1 MYNPSNIHGI
11 NKILNYL
18 LRSSTFGQ
26 KEWNQSTKAIFFNH
40 RTKNARH
47 ILHSPFSNNISA
59 AMSTNTIRQPAETK
73 EVINPSKPLVVIGSA
88 NAEIYFEI
96 DKLPKLGETISTN
109 SSQIL
114 VGGKGVNQAACGGK
128 LCYPTYFIGHIGDDT
143 NGKLI
148 KEALMSNGVLLDYLN
163 IVSSAPTGHALMV
176 LDQSDGKNS
185 IINVGGANMCLWPK
199 ELSNDILEVVKNAG
213 IVLLQREIPDSVNI
227 QVAKAARNA
236 GVPVLMDAGGME
248 RPTPVELLCLVDIL
262 ISNETELKNLTGMPT
277 DSYEDISQA
286 AAKCQEMGVKKVLV
300 KRGEKGSVLYVE
312 GEEAIR
318 QLPISTGNILDTTGA
333 GDTFTAAFAVALVE
347 GKSEEECLTFAAAAA
362 SLCIQVQGAMPSM
375 PERKAV
381 LNVLQSL

>member
-143 NGKLI
+143 N
-148 KEALMSNGVLLDYLN
+148 
-163 IVSSAPTGHALMV
+163 
-176 LDQSDGKNS
+176 
-185 IINVGGANMCLWPK
+185 
-199 ELSNDILEVVKNAG
+199 EVVKNAG